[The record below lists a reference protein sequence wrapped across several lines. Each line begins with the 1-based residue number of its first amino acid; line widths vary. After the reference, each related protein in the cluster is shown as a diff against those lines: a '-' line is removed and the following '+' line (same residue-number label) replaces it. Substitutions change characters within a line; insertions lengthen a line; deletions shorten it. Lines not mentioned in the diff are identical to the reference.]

1 MPKARDGVGQHEVR
15 GLASRAVDRRHANRK
30 IVNGAR
36 GHDRDGLFA
45 TGQKERRSRCWLFRM
60 SSCTSGFAVRSLVCL
75 PIQPSRSAS
84 ISTDRIGRQ
93 QVDRVFHVERGDEGE
108 AVVEFDSSFGIYRLD
123 LAAPKYRCTAT
134 DYLFFI
140 AGHDRSVSREAERSH
155 PARRPRRRCCSRAR
169 RRNRFF
175 TCSPPSFSSTR
186 ARSHATSRFPL
197 RCRRRSSSRTT
208 RTVTTPGSTPM
219 LRRRAGSQQFTLR
232 LRTPTHQYHY
242 VRVPIPFPMPWTGW
256 PQSVQLNVT
265 EEMVDALAADPV
277 DTLLCP
283 KMWRTSAG

>member
-1 MPKARDGVGQHEVR
+1 MLALSHVILHVGFCGAIARVPSDTTIALRVH
-15 GLASRAVDRRHANRK
+15 LADR
-30 IVNGAR
+30 
-36 GHDRDGLFA
+36 
-45 TGQKERRSRCWLFRM
+45 T
-60 SSCTSGFAVRSLVCL
+60 
-75 PIQPSRSAS
+75 
-84 ISTDRIGRQ
+84 GRQ

-140 AGHDRSVSREAERSH
+140 AGHDRSVSQKLNDPPGAPPPTPVLLSGEAPQSFLYVQPTFVLFDKSQVACNKPL
-155 PARRPRRRCCSRAR
+155 PA
-169 RRNRFF
+169 
-175 TCSPPSFSSTR
+175 
-186 ARSHATSRFPL
+186 PL
-197 RCRRRSSSRTT
+197 PTQIAVENDQDGYYTWLNADASA
-208 RTVTTPGSTPM
+208 P
-219 LRRRAGSQQFTLR
+219 AGSQQLTLR

-277 DTLLCP
+277 GTLLCP